1 MLNPPTVPGIP
12 GDDTILGLSDGL
24 VDVAAGLPAGVP
36 PVPGMP
42 AAWLALNACQMQS
55 HQTVPEGEPLVIQV
69 VGVVDCSNW
78 TGSVLLLDWCSS
90 VRAPVIKPLQTA

>member
-42 AAWLALNACQMQS
+42 AAWLAPNACLMQS
-55 HQTVPEGEPLVIQV
+55 HQPAPEGEPLVIQV
-69 VGVVDCSNW
+69 VGVADYGNW
-78 TGSVLLLDWCSS
+78 TGSVLLLD
-90 VRAPVIKPLQTA
+90 

>member
-36 PVPGMP
+36 PVPGLP
-42 AAWLALNACQMQS
+42 AAWLASHACLMQS
-55 HQTVPEGEPLVIQV
+55 HQPAPEGEPLVIQV
-69 VGVVDCSNW
+69 VGVADYGNW
-78 TGSVLLLDWCSS
+78 TGSVLLLD
-90 VRAPVIKPLQTA
+90 

>member
-12 GDDTILGLSDGL
+12 GDDTLLGLSDRL

-42 AAWLALNACQMQS
+42 AAWLAPNACLMQS
-55 HQTVPEGEPLVIQV
+55 HQPAPEGEPLVIQV
-69 VGVVDCSNW
+69 VGVADCGNW
-78 TGSVLLLDWCSS
+78 TGSVLMLD
-90 VRAPVIKPLQTA
+90 